1 MSASETEST
10 NDNSNS
16 NQTIKDALKIA
27 RLLRKH
33 LSSTEDCPHCRELF
47 SEAFD

>member
-1 MSASETEST
+1 MSTTESDT
-10 NDNSNS
+10 AETS

-33 LSSTEDCPHCRELF
+33 LASTEDCPHCRELF
-47 SEAFD
+47 GEAFD